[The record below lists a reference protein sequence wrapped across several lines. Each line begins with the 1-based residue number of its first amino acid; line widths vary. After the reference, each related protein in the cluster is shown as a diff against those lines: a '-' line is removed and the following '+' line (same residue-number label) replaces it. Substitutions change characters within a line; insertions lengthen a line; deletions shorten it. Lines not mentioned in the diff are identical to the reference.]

1 MDKPW
6 KVRFLAWKVH
16 LKAWKVRL
24 KAWTTAHNACL
35 IGSDAPKPL
44 SLQHCQQ
51 NRISTN
57 MRRIYARLYS
67 RYTWRFYKVMR
78 PYIWIAGEWVAWAQS
93 FAAGRMRQHDFQ

>member
-24 KAWTTAHNACL
+24 KAWTAIPPGAHNACL

-44 SLQHCQQ
+44 SLQHFTKKPDF
-51 NRISTN
+51 STN
-57 MRRIYARLYS
+57 MRRIYARLY
-67 RYTWRFYKVMR
+67 RRW
-78 PYIWIAGEWVAWAQS
+78 G
-93 FAAGRMRQHDFQ
+93 DFEK